1 MDPVEG
7 GRVMP
12 IRFGDLLVE
21 SGVLTAE
28 QRDEILE
35 EQRLVSRPFGELAER
50 MFGVDPDSIEQ
61 AWAEQYES
69 LAGIVDPR
77 RCEIEPAAADA
88 VTARQAWQFKVLP
101 LRYEHGELML
111 ATPRANL
118 PRALRFAATQLAD
131 ACFFVIA
138 EAEPMAEVLQD
149 LYPMPGLG
157 PETLLQP
164 APKLARRSA

>member
-1 MDPVEG
+1 
-7 GRVMP
+7 MP

-21 SGVLTAE
+21 SGVLRPE

-35 EQRLVSRPFGELAER
+35 EQRLVHRPFGELAER
-50 MFGVDPDSIEQ
+50 MFGIDPDTIEQ
-61 AWAEQYES
+61 AWAEQYET
-69 LAGIVDPR
+69 LAGVVDPR
-77 RCEIEPAAADA
+77 ERPIAIEAANA

-101 LRYEHGELML
+101 LRFEHGELML
-111 ATPRANL
+111 ATPRQNL

-131 ACFFVIA
+131 ACFLVVA
-138 EAEPMAEVLQD
+138 EPEPMAEVLQE

-164 APKLARRSA
+164 APRLKRRSA